1 MIARDDKEAL
11 LKNSKLLFID
21 LSSWS
26 AHALWW
32 QATPGPLV
40 MSSGGTWFLLGQTST
55 LVVTWL
61 LATISIPRN
70 SLMNL
75 PRERLNGPS
84 QVFLVHWLSGK
95 CWPWPTE

>member
-40 MSSGGTWFLLGQTST
+40 MSSGGTWLNASWPLSP
-55 LVVTWL
+55 L
-61 LATISIPRN
+61 
-70 SLMNL
+70 SLPGNL
-75 PRERLNGPS
+75 
-84 QVFLVHWLSGK
+84 
-95 CWPWPTE
+95 